1 MRTSRI
7 FIDETRGL
15 ADRPLLHNRQYPEYR
30 RRGRLTIVLPGGS
43 PLVFEN
49 ARVSGPRATVV
60 LKRHKPLIDFL
71 VNGELAFAEAYLRGD
86 WDTPSLTDLFDFVL
100 ANEENCELQR
110 SGNFATRLL
119 RRRRHLMNANSRKGS
134 KRNIAYHYDLGT
146 DFYPRLTK
154 P

>member
-1 MRTSRI
+1 MPGVP
-7 FIDETRGL
+7 TR
-15 ADRPLLHNRQYPEYR
+15 
-30 RRGRLTIVLPGGS
+30 
-43 PLVFEN
+43 FEN

-134 KRNIAYHYDLGT
+134 KRNIAYHYDLGN
-146 DFYPRLTK
+146 DFYGLWLDETMTYSSALFARGDEDWRALNATNTV
-154 P
+154 